1 MAKNRSQYSLE
12 ILLGAKKAS
21 SFQSGINGAKNELE
35 GMSSTAKKVAGL
47 IATAFGAIKK
57 RFCQRIS

>member
-1 MAKNRSQYSLE
+1 MAKSRSQYSLE

-35 GMSSTAKKVAGL
+35 GMSSTAKKWQVL
-47 IATAFGAIKK
+47 LL
-57 RFCQRIS
+57 RLLEQ